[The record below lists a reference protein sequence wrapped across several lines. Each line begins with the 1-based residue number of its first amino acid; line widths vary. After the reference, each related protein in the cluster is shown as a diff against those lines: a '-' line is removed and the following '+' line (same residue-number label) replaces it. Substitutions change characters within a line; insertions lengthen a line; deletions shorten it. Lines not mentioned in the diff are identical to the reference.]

1 MVDSIN
7 ELVNLYPVTDGIVQ
21 EVDSIKHEYY
31 RDQLSFPDMQQFLS
45 FNSSCF
51 INATYPLRLH
61 DMTSLHDY
69 VAFFLSHPDRLL
81 TYTPPFDRPILPVQ
95 SYRDTMSF
103 IPPSLHSPS
112 FLSFPVSQLL
122 NVPMKDIGWD
132 LDSQDDS
139 DDITLDGTRRD
150 FDDTDNGEDSPF
162 PAGESDKNVREDT
175 SLFVKESV
183 RRLCQQRDEAAA
195 KRLCASVARLWEEGR
210 VEESVGEGE
219 R

>member
-1 MVDSIN
+1 
-7 ELVNLYPVTDGIVQ
+7 
-21 EVDSIKHEYY
+21 
-31 RDQLSFPDMQQFLS
+31 
-45 FNSSCF
+45 
-51 INATYPLRLH
+51 
-61 DMTSLHDY
+61 
-69 VAFFLSHPDRLL
+69 
-81 TYTPPFDRPILPVQ
+81 
-95 SYRDTMSF
+95 
-103 IPPSLHSPS
+103 
-112 FLSFPVSQLL
+112 
-122 NVPMKDIGWD
+122 MKDIGWD